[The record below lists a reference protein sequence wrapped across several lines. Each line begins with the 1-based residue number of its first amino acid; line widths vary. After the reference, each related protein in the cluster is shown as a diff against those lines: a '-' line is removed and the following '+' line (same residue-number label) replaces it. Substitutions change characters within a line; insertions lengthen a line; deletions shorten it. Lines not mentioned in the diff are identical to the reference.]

1 MVMDWRTIGRL
12 TELRLRR
19 GSETLTAHCVG
30 SALSDKQRSGQPK
43 FKRCVMTDM
52 TKKNRLLGRNA
63 AENGKQRKTRIFA
76 VERAAHQTLDVVLAW
91 LSATPA
97 GLSAEEAKKR
107 LDIYGRNEVAQEK
120 APPVYRQLLGA
131 YNSPFIYVLLVLVA
145 ISCFTDVWLPIAQ
158 GEEAEP
164 AGIVIMSTMIILSGL
179 LRFWQ
184 EFRTNKAAQALKSMV
199 KTTATVRRPGDGSAS
214 QSRAEVDISELV
226 PGDVVYLAAG
236 DLVPADVRLLE
247 SRDLFVSQ
255 SILSGEALP
264 VEKGDAAPDAALLT
278 TRKTLPNADAKAD
291 LLDLKNIC
299 LMGTN
304 VVSGHASA
312 LVVATGNSTW
322 FGSLA
327 KSIIGTRAMTAFD
340 RGVNSVSWVLIRF
353 MLVMAPVVLFING
366 FTKGDWLEASLFA
379 LAVAVGLT
387 PEMLPMIVSSNLA
400 KGAVAMSRRKVIVKR
415 LNAIQNFGAMDVLC
429 TDKTG
434 TLTQDKIILEH
445 YLDAQGKESST
456 VLTYAWL
463 NSSSQSGAK
472 NLIDQAVLRCGESHL
487 DRAVR
492 ERFMKLDELPFDF
505 VRRRVSVLVED
516 TASKERCLICKG
528 AVEEMLSIC
537 THLQEGASLVPL
549 TPERA
554 QGLLEQTQAFNK
566 QGFRVLIVARKRL
579 SDHGKTSLVNDDE
592 CGLTVEGIL
601 TFLDPPKESAR
612 KAILALREHGVA
624 VKVLTG
630 DNPVVTASICAE
642 VGIDADQVLVGS
654 EVEALSDAD
663 VGISVDSAADIA
675 KEASDI
681 ILLEK
686 DLMVLEEGVLKGRET
701 FGNIIK
707 YINMTAS
714 SNFGNVFSVLVAS
727 AFLPFL
733 PMLAIHLLIQNLLY
747 DLSQLALPWDK
758 MDPEFLKKPRKWDA
772 QNIGRFMLWIGPTSS
787 VFDIAT
793 YAVMWF
799 VFGANSAASQSLF
812 QSGWFIEGLL
822 SQILVVHMLRTEKIP
837 FFQSCAALPVL
848 LMTVVIVAV
857 GIGIPFSPLG
867 AMVGLQPLPW
877 TYFPWLAAILFSYC
891 LLAQGMKRFYIRR
904 FGQWF

>member
-1 MVMDWRTIGRL
+1 
-12 TELRLRR
+12 
-19 GSETLTAHCVG
+19 
-30 SALSDKQRSGQPK
+30 
-43 FKRCVMTDM
+43 MTDM

-264 VEKGDAAPDAALLT
+264 VEKGDAVPDAAPLT
-278 TRKTLPNADAKAD
+278 TRKALPNAEAKAD

-312 LVVATGNSTW
+312 VVVATGNSTW

-379 LAVAVGLT
+379 LL
-387 PEMLPMIVSSNLA
+387 
-400 KGAVAMSRRKVIVKR
+400 
-415 LNAIQNFGAMDVLC
+415 
-429 TDKTG
+429 
-434 TLTQDKIILEH
+434 
-445 YLDAQGKESST
+445 
-456 VLTYAWL
+456 
-463 NSSSQSGAK
+463 
-472 NLIDQAVLRCGESHL
+472 LR
-487 DRAVR
+487 
-492 ERFMKLDELPFDF
+492 
-505 VRRRVSVLVED
+505 
-516 TASKERCLICKG
+516 
-528 AVEEMLSIC
+528 
-537 THLQEGASLVPL
+537 
-549 TPERA
+549 
-554 QGLLEQTQAFNK
+554 
-566 QGFRVLIVARKRL
+566 
-579 SDHGKTSLVNDDE
+579 
-592 CGLTVEGIL
+592 
-601 TFLDPPKESAR
+601 
-612 KAILALREHGVA
+612 
-624 VKVLTG
+624 
-630 DNPVVTASICAE
+630 
-642 VGIDADQVLVGS
+642 
-654 EVEALSDAD
+654 
-663 VGISVDSAADIA
+663 
-675 KEASDI
+675 
-681 ILLEK
+681 
-686 DLMVLEEGVLKGRET
+686 
-701 FGNIIK
+701 
-707 YINMTAS
+707 
-714 SNFGNVFSVLVAS
+714 
-727 AFLPFL
+727 
-733 PMLAIHLLIQNLLY
+733 
-747 DLSQLALPWDK
+747 
-758 MDPEFLKKPRKWDA
+758 
-772 QNIGRFMLWIGPTSS
+772 
-787 VFDIAT
+787 
-793 YAVMWF
+793 
-799 VFGANSAASQSLF
+799 
-812 QSGWFIEGLL
+812 
-822 SQILVVHMLRTEKIP
+822 
-837 FFQSCAALPVL
+837 
-848 LMTVVIVAV
+848 
-857 GIGIPFSPLG
+857 
-867 AMVGLQPLPW
+867 
-877 TYFPWLAAILFSYC
+877 
-891 LLAQGMKRFYIRR
+891 
-904 FGQWF
+904 

>member
-91 LSATPA
+91 LSAPPA

-214 QSRAEVDISELV
+214 QSRA
-226 PGDVVYLAAG
+226 
-236 DLVPADVRLLE
+236 
-247 SRDLFVSQ
+247 
-255 SILSGEALP
+255 
-264 VEKGDAAPDAALLT
+264 
-278 TRKTLPNADAKAD
+278 
-291 LLDLKNIC
+291 
-299 LMGTN
+299 
-304 VVSGHASA
+304 
-312 LVVATGNSTW
+312 
-322 FGSLA
+322 
-327 KSIIGTRAMTAFD
+327 MTAFD

-445 YLDAQGKESST
+445 SLDAQGKESST

-472 NLIDQAVLRCGESHL
+472 NLIDQAVLRCGESQM

-505 VRRRVSVLVED
+505 VRRRVAVLVED

-537 THLQEGASLVPL
+537 PRLQEGAS
-549 TPERA
+549 
-554 QGLLEQTQAFNK
+554 
-566 QGFRVLIVARKRL
+566 
-579 SDHGKTSLVNDDE
+579 
-592 CGLTVEGIL
+592 
-601 TFLDPPKESAR
+601 
-612 KAILALREHGVA
+612 
-624 VKVLTG
+624 
-630 DNPVVTASICAE
+630 
-642 VGIDADQVLVGS
+642 
-654 EVEALSDAD
+654 
-663 VGISVDSAADIA
+663 
-675 KEASDI
+675 
-681 ILLEK
+681 
-686 DLMVLEEGVLKGRET
+686 
-701 FGNIIK
+701 
-707 YINMTAS
+707 
-714 SNFGNVFSVLVAS
+714 
-727 AFLPFL
+727 
-733 PMLAIHLLIQNLLY
+733 
-747 DLSQLALPWDK
+747 
-758 MDPEFLKKPRKWDA
+758 
-772 QNIGRFMLWIGPTSS
+772 
-787 VFDIAT
+787 
-793 YAVMWF
+793 
-799 VFGANSAASQSLF
+799 
-812 QSGWFIEGLL
+812 
-822 SQILVVHMLRTEKIP
+822 
-837 FFQSCAALPVL
+837 
-848 LMTVVIVAV
+848 
-857 GIGIPFSPLG
+857 
-867 AMVGLQPLPW
+867 
-877 TYFPWLAAILFSYC
+877 
-891 LLAQGMKRFYIRR
+891 
-904 FGQWF
+904 

>member
-1 MVMDWRTIGRL
+1 MAMGWRTIGRL
-12 TELRLRR
+12 TELRLKR
-19 GSETLTAHCVG
+19 GSETLVSACVG
-30 SALSDKQRSGQPK
+30 SALSDKQRRGQPK
-43 FKRCVMTDM
+43 SKRCVMTDM

-164 AGIVIMSTMIILSGL
+164 VGIVIMSTMIILSGL

-199 KTTATVRRPGDGSAS
+199 KTTATVRRPGNGSSAL
-214 QSRAEVDISELV
+214 SRAEVDISELV

-264 VEKGDAAPDAALLT
+264 VEKGDAAPDADLLT
-278 TRKTLPNADAKAD
+278 TRKALPNADAKAD

-312 LVVATGNSTW
+312 VVVATGNSTW

-472 NLIDQAVLRCGESHL
+472 NLID
-487 DRAVR
+487 
-492 ERFMKLDELPFDF
+492 
-505 VRRRVSVLVED
+505 
-516 TASKERCLICKG
+516 
-528 AVEEMLSIC
+528 
-537 THLQEGASLVPL
+537 
-549 TPERA
+549 
-554 QGLLEQTQAFNK
+554 
-566 QGFRVLIVARKRL
+566 
-579 SDHGKTSLVNDDE
+579 
-592 CGLTVEGIL
+592 
-601 TFLDPPKESAR
+601 
-612 KAILALREHGVA
+612 
-624 VKVLTG
+624 
-630 DNPVVTASICAE
+630 
-642 VGIDADQVLVGS
+642 
-654 EVEALSDAD
+654 
-663 VGISVDSAADIA
+663 
-675 KEASDI
+675 
-681 ILLEK
+681 
-686 DLMVLEEGVLKGRET
+686 
-701 FGNIIK
+701 
-707 YINMTAS
+707 
-714 SNFGNVFSVLVAS
+714 
-727 AFLPFL
+727 
-733 PMLAIHLLIQNLLY
+733 
-747 DLSQLALPWDK
+747 
-758 MDPEFLKKPRKWDA
+758 
-772 QNIGRFMLWIGPTSS
+772 
-787 VFDIAT
+787 
-793 YAVMWF
+793 
-799 VFGANSAASQSLF
+799 
-812 QSGWFIEGLL
+812 
-822 SQILVVHMLRTEKIP
+822 
-837 FFQSCAALPVL
+837 
-848 LMTVVIVAV
+848 
-857 GIGIPFSPLG
+857 
-867 AMVGLQPLPW
+867 
-877 TYFPWLAAILFSYC
+877 
-891 LLAQGMKRFYIRR
+891 
-904 FGQWF
+904 

>member
-630 DNPVVTASICAE
+630 DNPVVTASICA
-642 VGIDADQVLVGS
+642 
-654 EVEALSDAD
+654 D

-822 SQILVVHMLRTEKIP
+822 SQTLVVHMLRTEKIP